1 MYRTYQKGTVGSNS
15 WSISSKWYINKHNHL
30 SVALV
35 CLTSNRSWCIIQ
47 ILLIIKMGY
56 CSWHCL
62 RKPLSTGSAPRI
74 LRLGCM
80 LESPDGFRNPKAQ
93 VMVQNCIKVS
103 EAGLESSVVYKVP
116 QVISKVKLVLR
127 TTGTIIPIL

>member
-1 MYRTYQKGTVGSNS
+1 MYHSDTV
-15 WSISSKWYINKHNHL
+15 NHKDG
-30 SVALV
+30 
-35 CLTSNRSWCIIQ
+35 
-47 ILLIIKMGY
+47 ILLLAL
-56 CSWHCL
+56 SQET
-62 RKPLSTGSAPRI
+62 LSTGSAPRI
-74 LRLGCM
+74 LRLGCT